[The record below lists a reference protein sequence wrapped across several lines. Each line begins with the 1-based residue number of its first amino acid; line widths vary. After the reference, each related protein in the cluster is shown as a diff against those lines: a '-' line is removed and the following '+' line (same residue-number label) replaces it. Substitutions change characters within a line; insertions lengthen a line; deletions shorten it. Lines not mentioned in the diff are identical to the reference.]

1 MKRVLLIGLPNVGK
15 STIFSRLIN
24 HKVRICTYP
33 GSAVEVKRGTLK
45 VEGQDV
51 EIIDVPGVYN
61 LFSSADNEKAARNI
75 LIDEKPDLVVQ
86 VSDAK
91 NLKRSLALTSLLAE
105 FHIPLVLVLNMV
117 DEAAQKGIKVKR
129 HKLEDMLGT
138 AVVETVASEGV
149 GISAVISA
157 LDKALKPSYPS
168 RLPTSLALAV
178 QGLVGLMDKVLSAE
192 DRGLSKTIEKK
203 GGQGKKGDSSRILLQ
218 KSGAVPPFSQHSD
231 LSTQTSALCFKRALA
246 LFSLAGD
253 KEASQWALQKS
264 GVVDDKAGHDLIEE
278 AGRSFYRPVDQIIS
292 HAGDLWAEALYAE
305 SVYFTP
311 VTSTPVLNRIGDLAL
326 TPVAGSLIL
335 FIMLAALY
343 FIVGKFAAGFLVDLL
358 QKDLFAGIVGPY
370 LKDVV
375 ELSSSVF
382 VREITMGPYGL
393 YTMALV
399 PALGLVLPV
408 IIVFYFTFGFI
419 EDSGY
424 FSRLSILLD
433 RLFRKIGLN
442 GKAVLPIILGFSC
455 VSMATI
461 STRVLSSKRERFI
474 ATFLLS
480 LGVPC
485 SAKLSLIL
493 VIMAQVSFTAFLV
506 VFGVVFSLTMVSG
519 FILNKLLP
527 AETTHFMMEIPP
539 IRIPSLRNVITK
551 TSYRSLMFLRE
562 AVPFFILSALG
573 FFTAEKTGLLTL
585 VENLAEPV
593 VRGLLGLPPQFV
605 ESLLLGF
612 VRGEAGLAMLKRMLD
627 AALIDHLQLVVAM
640 IVTILFIPC
649 VTNFM
654 LIIKEQGS
662 KKAFAIIVSVTA
674 CAFMTGGFMNYVLRW
689 NHITF

>member
-1 MKRVLLIGLPNVGK
+1 LKRVLLIGLPNVGK
-15 STIFSRLIN
+15 STIFSRLVN

-33 GSAVEVKRGTLK
+33 GSAVEVKRGVLK
-45 VEGQDV
+45 VEGQEV
-51 EIIDVPGVYN
+51 EIIDLPGIYN
-61 LFSSADNEKAARNI
+61 LFSNADNEKVARNI
-75 LIDEKPDLVVQ
+75 LIDEKPDLVLQ

-91 NLKRSLALTSLLAE
+91 NLKRSFALTSLLAE
-105 FHIPLVLVLNMV
+105 FNIPLVLVLNMV

-129 HKLEDMLGT
+129 HKLEEMLGT
-138 AVVETVASEGV
+138 AVIETVASEGV
-149 GISAVISA
+149 GIAAVISA

-168 RLPTSLALAV
+168 RLPASLAGAAQALI
-178 QGLVGLMDKVLSAE
+178 GLMADTPK
-192 DRGLSKTIEKK
+192 
-203 GGQGKKGDSSRILLQ
+203 GKKGDTSLF
-218 KSGAVPPFSQHSD
+218 SGENEEVSPFFPGVEWEKQ
-231 LSTQTSALCFKRALA
+231 ALA
-246 LFSLAGD
+246 FFSLAGD
-253 KEASQWALQKS
+253 KETSRWALQRS
-264 GVVDDKAGHDLIEE
+264 GVVDEKAAHDLIEDT
-278 AGRSFYRPVDQIIS
+278 GRSFYRPLDQIIS
-292 HAGDLWAEALYAE
+292 RASDLWAEGLYAE
-305 SVYFTP
+305 SVYFAP

-326 TPVAGSLIL
+326 TPIAGSLIL

-343 FIVGKFAAGFLVDLL
+343 FIVGKFAAGFLVDFL
-358 QKDLFAGIVGPY
+358 QKDFFGGIVGPH
-370 LKDVV
+370 LKHAV
-375 ELSSSVF
+375 ELSSSAL

-461 STRVLSSKRERFI
+461 STRVLNSKRERFI

-506 VFGVVFSLTMVSG
+506 VFGVVFSLTMASG
-519 FILNKLLP
+519 FILNKLMP
-527 AETTHFMMEIPP
+527 VETTHFIMEIPP

-573 FFTAEKTGLLTL
+573 FFIAEKIGLLML
-585 VENLAEPV
+585 VENLAEPIV
-593 VRGLLGLPPQFV
+593 QGLLGLPPQFV

-627 AALIDHLQLVVAM
+627 AAVIDHLQLVVAM

-674 CAFMTGGFMNYVLRW
+674 CAIMTGGVMNYFLRW

>member
-1 MKRVLLIGLPNVGK
+1 LRRVLLIGLPNVGK
-15 STIFSRLIN
+15 STIFSRLIS
-24 HKVRICTYP
+24 HKIRVCKYP
-33 GSAVEVKRGTLK
+33 GSAVEVKRGVLK
-45 VEGQDV
+45 VEGQEV
-51 EIIDVPGVYN
+51 EIIDLPGIYN
-61 LFSSADNEKAARNI
+61 LFSSSDNERAARNL
-75 LIDEKPDLVVQ
+75 LIDETPDLVIQ

-91 NLKRSLALTSLLAE
+91 NLKRSFALTSLLAE
-105 FHIPLVLVLNMV
+105 FNVPLVLVLNMV

-129 HKLEDMLGT
+129 HKLEEMLGT
-138 AVVETVASEGV
+138 AVIETVASEGV
-149 GISAVISA
+149 GIASVISA
-157 LDKALKPSYPS
+157 LDKALKPSCPS
-168 RLPTSLALAV
+168 RLPASLAGAV
-178 QGLVGLMDKVLSAE
+178 QSLVGLMTDTPKDLRNA
-192 DRGLSKTIEKK
+192 
-203 GGQGKKGDSSRILLQ
+203 
-218 KSGAVPPFSQHSD
+218 GAPW
-231 LSTQTSALCFKRALA
+231 AKRALA
-246 LFSLAGD
+246 FFSLAGD
-253 KEASQWALQKS
+253 KEASRWALQRS
-264 GVVDDKAGHDLIEE
+264 GVGDDKAAHCLIEQ
-278 AGRSFYRPVDQIIS
+278 AGRSFYRPLDQIIS
-292 HAGDLWAEALYAE
+292 HASDLRAEALYAE

-311 VTSTPVLNRIGDLAL
+311 VSSTPVLNRIGDLAL

-335 FIMLAALY
+335 FMMLAVLY
-343 FIVGKFAAGFLVDLL
+343 FIVGKFAAGFLVDFL
-358 QKDLFAGIVGPY
+358 QKDFFGGIVGPH
-370 LKDVV
+370 LRNAV
-375 ELSSSVF
+375 ELSSSALI
-382 VREITMGPYGL
+382 REMVMGPYGL

-408 IIVFYFTFGFI
+408 IVVFYFTFGFI

-442 GKAVLPIILGFSC
+442 GKAVLPMILGFSC

-461 STRVLSSKRERFI
+461 STRVLNSERERFI

-493 VIMAQVSFTAFLV
+493 VIMAQVSFAAFLV
-506 VFGVVFSLTMVSG
+506 VFGVVFSLTMASG
-519 FILNKLLP
+519 FILNRLMP
-527 AETTHFMMEIPP
+527 AETTHFIMEIPP
-539 IRIPSLRNVITK
+539 IRIPSVRNVITK

-573 FFTAEKTGLLTL
+573 FFVAEKIGLLTL
-585 VENLAEPV
+585 VENLAEPF

-612 VRGEAGLAMLKRMLD
+612 VRGEAGLAMLKRMVD
-627 AALIDHLQLVVAM
+627 SGVIDHLQLVVAM

-674 CAFMTGGFMNYVLRW
+674 CAMITGGVMNCFLRW
-689 NHITF
+689 NHIAF